1 MSMRETMYDLVLF
14 DLDGTLTDPKIGITK
29 SIQYALSRLGVP
41 EGNPERLVSFIGPPL
56 FESFKH
62 HYSFDEA
69 TALEAVGFYREYFS
83 DTGIYENAVYPKIPE
98 LLIYLANCGK
108 MMGVATTKPT
118 PFAERILVHFGLHE
132 YFTCVV
138 GSELEPTGVS
148 KSEIIRRALS
158 NSPDIP
164 KGKVIM
170 VGDREHDIHGARD
183 NGIHSIGVTYGYGAV
198 EELSAARPTHLV
210 DSVEGLQALLA

>member
-1 MSMRETMYDLVLF
+1 MYDLVLF

-41 EGNPERLVSFIGPPL
+41 EDNPERLVSFIGPPL
-56 FESFKH
+56 FESFKQ
-62 HYSFDEA
+62 HYSFDDA

-98 LLIYLANCGK
+98 LLIHLADCGK

-132 YFTCVV
+132 YFTGVV

-148 KSEIIRRALS
+148 KSKIIRRALS
-158 NSPDIP
+158 NSPDIL
-164 KGKVIM
+164 KEKVIM
-170 VGDREHDIHGARD
+170 VGDRKHDIHGARD
-183 NGIHSIGVTYGYGAV
+183 NGIHSIGVTYGYGVV